1 MARSN
6 HTRASEAGKT
16 GLTKSKIA
24 SASSA
29 SDTPAAPASVAP
41 TSDRNTTSYAIAGDD
56 VIQGR
61 VAVLE
66 PGPLKIKQKS
76 PFLKLPKEVKSE
88 IYKLAVTLVDPVTPI
103 QIAPRSN
110 KFVWSRD
117 QNPTINSNHS
127 INISAVPMQAALS
140 LSLVCKEMYES
151 VSLGHLFYKNN
162 VFDFSCLDDPVRSL
176 NTYLVAITEARRQE
190 ITTMKVKF
198 HGVGR
203 DRVGTVSEAFALIAS
218 CKGLTHLT
226 VKLHSNLVRYSTKF
240 VRPFEMA
247 KTAFRGLSLD
257 FDFDMTNSWIPA
269 SELPELKEK
278 WLEQAKITFADT
290 LAMPRKGE
298 YDHAWFRRAH
308 ESVDLDVH
316 GEGRLSGD
324 KKPCIVSS
332 RTRTAVRK
340 AQKLSDIGTVLA
352 GDAHPKYDINGEFAH
367 FLETITECRIDTSED
382 GTPTVMFR
390 VRHRSTP
397 DYHNIT
403 SPLKSS
409 WEDVK
414 VLASHADRTLICH
427 FYASYP
433 AKPGKEIVLAVWK
446 EYVIIDDDQ
455 EVSAKWARSAK
466 AGHEKKL
473 GLIIK
478 RQDAIENAAAA
489 QRKKSA
495 RKAAA
500 AVAAKLKENKAAASK
515 AKKASGGVVKESAK
529 KS

>member
-1 MARSN
+1 
-6 HTRASEAGKT
+6 
-16 GLTKSKIA
+16 
-24 SASSA
+24 
-29 SDTPAAPASVAP
+29 
-41 TSDRNTTSYAIAGDD
+41 
-56 VIQGR
+56 
-61 VAVLE
+61 
-66 PGPLKIKQKS
+66 
-76 PFLKLPKEVKSE
+76 
-88 IYKLAVTLVDPVTPI
+88 
-103 QIAPRSN
+103 
-110 KFVWSRD
+110 
-117 QNPTINSNHS
+117 
-127 INISAVPMQAALS
+127 MQAALS

-308 ESVDLDVH
+308 ESVDLDVQNMDSTP
-316 GEGRLSGD
+316 LSGHL
-324 KKPCIVSS
+324 ISEEIAN
-332 RTRTAVRK
+332 AV
-340 AQKLSDIGTVLA
+340 Q
-352 GDAHPKYDINGEFAH
+352 YDINGEFAH

-478 RQDAIENAAAA
+478 RQDAIEKAAAA